1 MRDRRDDVIR
11 AHWELAVRL
20 SSDTIESLAARAV
33 DLYHERTPLEAR
45 HVPFV
50 PVGRSNAYEA
60 LRANTVHVRRFLG
73 MSQPTT
79 RLPCELEEAL
89 VLALPQPFQR
99 ECMRELARRV
109 GLLAARE
116 PDPDASVLAGP
127 ADLMR
132 ECAETITA
140 LAPALADGQFTAEDA
155 PALRAAL
162 AKLADVHSAAHSL
175 MAQIQDALKPNDFGV
190 RFGPFPKAPIDRSAR
205 ASEVD
210 AP

>member
-20 SSDTIESLAARAV
+20 SGETIETLATRAV
-33 DLYHERTPLEAR
+33 ELYHARTPARAR
-45 HVPFV
+45 HVPFQALDAN
-50 PVGRSNAYEA
+50 PYDA
-60 LRANTVHVRRFLG
+60 LRANALHVRRFLG
-73 MSQPTT
+73 MGTPTT
-79 RLPCELEEAL
+79 RLPAELEEAL

-99 ECMRELARRV
+99 ECLRELAARV

-116 PDPDASVLAGP
+116 PQPGDCALTAP

-140 LAPALADGQFTAEDA
+140 LAPALADGRFTAEDA

-162 AKLADVHSAAHSL
+162 ACLADVHGAAHSL
-175 MAQIQDALKPNDFGV
+175 MSQIQHALNPVPV
-190 RFGPFPKAPIDRSAR
+190 REGTFPRAPIA
-205 ASEVD
+205 AGGGTYVSEVD
-210 AP
+210 PS